1 MARRDNERGAVTL
14 AVALTLS
21 GLMGI
26 ASFALDLGMQRVG
39 IRDMQA
45 LSDVVA
51 LDMARHLDG
60 RTRAVIEAD
69 PVWDTALAQS
79 VARNDDTFGDTPE
92 VAYAL
97 GELTDEGDFVEVAPA
112 LPPTAVKITSS
123 SSVDYLLRTG
133 EGATSRWAVA
143 QSTRIGCFSVGSV
156 LLNLETSNSALL
168 NPLLGN
174 LLGTS
179 VLGYNGLATA
189 DIELLDLV
197 AALEVGTPQE
207 MAEMTVTAGEFFVAI
222 GKVLAQ
228 QGDTIRLG
236 LLESITAQVDPLQ
249 QFSLGDIFSIGQ
261 GAEDAVGA
269 KVNLLQ
275 LVEATAFLAD
285 GDHTVTVPGLV
296 LAVPG
301 VTSLVTTLE
310 VIESPRFYCGAAK
323 TGRKAETA
331 QVRLHVRGNLVGSV
345 NGGLLL
351 GLVPVSGPVDITL
364 ELATAKA
371 ELTGVEGCPTLS
383 GFEVT
388 TSDQTVASLKLDLT
402 LKLLGLDALGVHI
415 GDSESVTNGVYDL
428 PLPASYTTA
437 IRTGSGT
444 LGLSNVTSGSAGV
457 TLLGSPLIG
466 VLLSPVL
473 STVVNPLITAVN
485 STVLPALTTQLGLR
499 IAGADLLAEQSDSA
513 CAHPKLS
520 G

>member
-1 MARRDNERGAVTL
+1 MARRDDERGAVTL
-14 AVALTLS
+14 TVALTLS
-21 GLMGI
+21 ALMGI

-79 VARNDDTFGDTPE
+79 VARNDDTFGDTPTVE
-92 VAYAL
+92 YLL
-97 GELTDEGDFVEVAPA
+97 GELDLDTGEFEEVGPA
-112 LPPTAVKITSS
+112 FPPTAVKITSS
-123 SSVDYLLRTG
+123 SSVNYLLRSG

-143 QSTRIGCFSVGSV
+143 QSTQIGCFSVGSV

-179 VLGYNGLATA
+179 ALGYNGLAA
-189 DIELLDLV
+189 ANIELLDLV

-207 MAEMTVTAGEFFVAI
+207 MAEMSVTAGEFFVAL

-269 KVNLLQ
+269 KLNLLQ

-285 GDHTVTVPGLV
+285 GDHAVTVPGLV

-310 VIESPRFYCGAAK
+310 IIESPRIYCGEAN
-323 TGRKAETA
+323 TGKKAETA
-331 QVRLHVRGNLVGSV
+331 QVTLHVRGNLVGSAC
-345 NGGLLL
+345 G
-351 GLVPVSGPVDITL
+351 ST
-364 ELATAKA
+364 
-371 ELTGVEGCPTLS
+371 
-383 GFEVT
+383 
-388 TSDQTVASLKLDLT
+388 
-402 LKLLGLDALGVHI
+402 
-415 GDSESVTNGVYDL
+415 
-428 PLPASYTTA
+428 
-437 IRTGSGT
+437 IR
-444 LGLSNVTSGSAGV
+444 
-457 TLLGSPLIG
+457 
-466 VLLSPVL
+466 
-473 STVVNPLITAVN
+473 
-485 STVLPALTTQLGLR
+485 
-499 IAGADLLAEQSDSA
+499 
-513 CAHPKLS
+513 
-520 G
+520 